1 MANTPN
7 DDDLAIE
14 RWPEVSLRTGF
25 KSKSHVEQLEKR
37 GLFPQ
42 SIKIGLRAKGWV
54 HSEITAWIEERIAES
69 RGQAED
75 CRDRS
80 APMAA

>member
-1 MANTPN
+1 MALSPN
-7 DDDLAIE
+7 EDLAID
-14 RWPEVSLRTGF
+14 RWPEVSQRTGF

-54 HSEITAWIEERIAES
+54 HGEITSWIEERIAES
-69 RGQAED
+69 RGQAVA